1 MLLAYTLDH
10 SVIRIFK
17 PQSHDMFCCAIESL
31 MHSIRPYN
39 PHYYLLRPLHKTPCV
54 SRHTQLKQEDFVG
67 AKIYCP
73 YVLADG
79 KYLLSEQEEDA
90 SYHQRCHLHRP
101 SRYCLIKTLTFLNT
115 ESLPTKFC
123 SVILIKSMKHYLW
136 IFPGLSLLNGPL

>member
-1 MLLAYTLDH
+1 
-10 SVIRIFK
+10 
-17 PQSHDMFCCAIESL
+17 MFCCAIESL

-90 SYHQRCHLHRP
+90 SYHQRCHLHRLCTITQIIH
-101 SRYCLIKTLTFLNT
+101 YKNDNLKQETVLFL
-115 ESLPTKFC
+115 
-123 SVILIKSMKHYLW
+123 SMC
-136 IFPGLSLLNGPL
+136 